1 MNQITS
7 SYSFP
12 VLEEDK
18 FDYINE
24 VIYEVNQVDSDSK
37 SNDIIFEHKLTSN
50 NLISQL
56 LQNNEAKFI
65 TTIVLKSS
73 MYRET
78 TDNILQ
84 LISSTHIKQKIQLK
98 TTFETQSFFSAIIYT
113 GDDKEV
119 ILNSSKMGL
128 DEFWD
133 GATIELKKGAIL
145 ARAGWRE
152 LENTASDLLTIQKDN
167 NGTVKYGFDVSVI
180 SEEGGRFIASV
191 ESNLYDKIKQL
202 PTNDSH
208 LRSIVIHMLCLGFMD
223 LAKEYKD
230 DDSELTNFK
239 GIKLELKNKDI
250 KTWEDD
256 EFNPNQ
262 VACYFLK
269 HNIKLE
275 NDNE

>member
-18 FDYINE
+18 FDYIKE
-24 VIYEVNQVDSDSK
+24 TIYEVNQVDSDNK
-37 SNDIIFEHKLTSN
+37 SNYIVFEHKIIGD

-56 LQNNEAKFI
+56 LKNNEAKFI
-65 TTIVLKSS
+65 TTVVLKSS

-78 TDNILQ
+78 TDNILEQ
-84 LISSTHIKQKIQLK
+84 ISSTHIKQKIQLK

-113 GDDKEV
+113 GNDKEV
-119 ILNSSKMGL
+119 ILNSFEMGL
-128 DEFWD
+128 DEFWN
-133 GATIELKKGAIL
+133 GATISLKKGAIL

-152 LENTASDLLTIQKDN
+152 LENTASDLLTIKKDD
-167 NGTVKYGFDVSVI
+167 TLEYGFDVSVI

-202 PTNDSH
+202 PKSDSH
-208 LRSIVIHMLCLGFMD
+208 LRSIVIHMLCIGFMN
-223 LAKEYKD
+223 LAKDYKD

>member
-18 FDYINE
+18 FDY
-24 VIYEVNQVDSDSK
+24 VDKVTYEVNQVDSDSK
-37 SNDIIFEHKLTSN
+37 SSNITFEHHLTDN
-50 NLISQL
+50 NLIAKL
-56 LQNNEAKFI
+56 LRDDEAKFI
-65 TTIVLKSS
+65 TTVVLKSS

-78 TDNILQ
+78 TDNILEK
-84 LISSTHIKQKIQLK
+84 ISSTHIKQIIQLK
-98 TTFETQSFFSAIIYT
+98 TTFETQSFFSAIVYT
-113 GDDKEV
+113 GDDKEI
-119 ILNSSKMGL
+119 ILNSSEMGL
-128 DEFWD
+128 DEFWND
-133 GATIELKKGAIL
+133 AIITLKKGAIL

-152 LENTASDLLTIQKDN
+152 LENTASDLLTIKKDD
-167 NGTVKYGFDVSVI
+167 TRQYGFDVSVI

-202 PTNDSH
+202 SKNDSH
-208 LRSIVIHMLCLGFMD
+208 LRSIVIHMLCVGFMN
-223 LAKEYKD
+223 LAKDYKN

-275 NDNE
+275 NDYE

>member
-24 VIYEVNQVDSDSK
+24 TTYEVNQVDSDNK
-37 SNDIIFEHKLTSN
+37 SNSIIFEHKLTGN

-65 TTIVLKSS
+65 TTVVLKSS

-78 TDNILQ
+78 TDNILEQ
-84 LISSTHIKQKIQLK
+84 ISSTHIKQKIQLK

-113 GDDKEV
+113 GDDKEIIV
-119 ILNSSKMGL
+119 NSVEMGL

-152 LENTASDLLTIQKDN
+152 LENTASDLLTIKKDDSLE
-167 NGTVKYGFDVSVI
+167 YGFDVSVI

-191 ESNLYDKIKQL
+191 ESGLYDKIKQL
-202 PTNDSH
+202 PKNDSH
-208 LRSIVIHMLCLGFMD
+208 LRSIVIHMLCVGFMN
-223 LAKEYKD
+223 LAKDYKD

>member
-18 FDYINE
+18 FDYIKE
-24 VIYEVNQVDSDSK
+24 ITYEVNQVDSDNK
-37 SNDIIFEHKLTSN
+37 SNSITFEHKLTGNS
-50 NLISQL
+50 LISQL

-65 TTIVLKSS
+65 TTVVLKSS

-78 TDNILQ
+78 IDNILEK
-84 LISSTHIKQKIQLK
+84 ISSIHIKQKIQLK
-98 TTFETQSFFSAIIYT
+98 TTFETQSFFSAIVYI
-113 GDDKEV
+113 GDDKELT
-119 ILNSSKMGL
+119 LNSSQMGL

-133 GATIELKKGAIL
+133 GATIKLKKGAIL
-145 ARAGWRE
+145 AKVGWRE
-152 LENTASDLLTIQKDN
+152 LENTASDLLTIKKDAAI
-167 NGTVKYGFDVSVI
+167 KYGFDVSVI

-191 ESNLYDKIKQL
+191 EPNLYDKIKQL
-202 PTNDSH
+202 PKNDSH
-208 LRSIVIHMLCLGFMD
+208 LRSIVIHMLCVGFMN
-223 LAKEYKD
+223 LAKDYKD

-239 GIKLELKNKDI
+239 GIKLELNNKDI

>member
-18 FDYINE
+18 FDYIKE
-24 VIYEVNQVDSDSK
+24 VTYEVNQVDSDNR
-37 SNDIIFEHKLTSN
+37 SNSIIFEHKLTGNS
-50 NLISQL
+50 LISQL

-65 TTIVLKSS
+65 TTVVLKSS

-78 TDNILQ
+78 TDNILEK
-84 LISSTHIKQKIQLK
+84 ISSTHIKQKIQLK
-98 TTFETQSFFSAIIYT
+98 TTFETQSFFSAIVYT
-113 GDDKEV
+113 GDDKELT
-119 ILNSSKMGL
+119 LNSSKMGL

-133 GATIELKKGAIL
+133 GAKIELKKGAIL

-152 LENTASDLLTIQKDN
+152 LENIASDLLTIKKDEAI
-167 NGTVKYGFDVSVI
+167 KDGFDVSVI

-191 ESNLYDKIKQL
+191 EPNLYDKIKQL
-202 PTNDSH
+202 PKNDSH
-208 LRSIVIHMLCLGFMD
+208 LRSIVIHMLCVGFMN
-223 LAKEYKD
+223 LAKDYKD
-230 DDSELTNFK
+230 DDSELTNLK
-239 GIKLELKNKDI
+239 GIKLELNNKAI

>member
-18 FDYINE
+18 FDYIE
-24 VIYEVNQVDSDSK
+24 ETTYEVNQVDSDNK
-37 SNDIIFEHKLTSN
+37 SNSIIFEHKLTGN

-56 LQNNEAKFI
+56 LKSNEAKFI
-65 TTIVLKSS
+65 TTVVLKSS

-78 TDNILQ
+78 TDNILEQ
-84 LISSTHIKQKIQLK
+84 ISSAHIKQKIQLK

-119 ILNSSKMGL
+119 ILNSSAMGL
-128 DEFWD
+128 DDFWD

-152 LENTASDLLTIQKDN
+152 LENTASDLLTIKKDEAIE
-167 NGTVKYGFDVSVI
+167 YGFDVSVV

-191 ESNLYDKIKQL
+191 EAELYDKIKQL
-202 PTNDSH
+202 PKNDSH
-208 LRSIVIHMLCLGFMD
+208 LRSIVIHMLCVGFMN
-223 LAKEYKD
+223 LAKDYKH

-250 KTWEDD
+250 RTWEDE

-275 NDNE
+275 DNND

>member
-12 VLEEDK
+12 VLEKDK
-18 FDYINE
+18 FDYIE
-24 VIYEVNQVDSDSK
+24 ETTYEVNQVDSDNK
-37 SNDIIFEHKLTSN
+37 SNSITFEHNLTGD

-56 LQNNEAKFI
+56 LKNNEAKFI
-65 TTIVLKSS
+65 TTVVLKSS

-78 TDNILQ
+78 TDNILEQ
-84 LISSTHIKQKIQLK
+84 ISSTHIKQKIQLK
-98 TTFETQSFFSAIIYT
+98 TTFETQSFFSAIVYS

-119 ILNSSKMGL
+119 VLNSLEMGL

-133 GATIELKKGAIL
+133 GVKIELKKGAML
-145 ARAGWRE
+145 AIAGWRE
-152 LENTASDLLTIQKDN
+152 LENTASDLLTIKKDEAI
-167 NGTVKYGFDVSVI
+167 KYGFDVSVI

-191 ESNLYDKIKQL
+191 EANLYDKIKQL
-202 PTNDSH
+202 PKNDSH
-208 LRSIVIHMLCLGFMD
+208 LRSIVIHMLCVGFMN
-223 LAKEYKD
+223 LAKDYKED
-230 DDSELTNFK
+230 DTELTNFK
-239 GIKLELKNKDI
+239 AIKLELKNKDI

-256 EFNPNQ
+256 EFDPNK

>member
-18 FDYINE
+18 FDYIE
-24 VIYEVNQVDSDSK
+24 ETTYEVNQVDSDNK
-37 SNDIIFEHKLTSN
+37 SNSIIFEHKLTGN

-56 LQNNEAKFI
+56 LKSNEAKFI

-78 TDNILQ
+78 TDNILEQ
-84 LISSTHIKQKIQLK
+84 ISSAHIKQKIQLK

-119 ILNSSKMGL
+119 ILNSSAMGL
-128 DEFWD
+128 DDFWD

-152 LENTASDLLTIQKDN
+152 LENTASDLLTIKKDEAIE
-167 NGTVKYGFDVSVI
+167 YGFDVSVV

-191 ESNLYDKIKQL
+191 EAELYDKIKQL
-202 PTNDSH
+202 PKNDSH
-208 LRSIVIHMLCLGFMD
+208 LRSIVIHMLCVGFMN
-223 LAKEYKD
+223 LAKDYKH

-250 KTWEDD
+250 RTWEDE

-275 NDNE
+275 DNND

>member
-18 FDYINE
+18 FDYVNE
-24 VIYEVNQVDSDSK
+24 ASYDVNQVDSDSK
-37 SNDIIFEHKLTSN
+37 SNNIIFEHKLTGN

-56 LQNNEAKFI
+56 LTNNEAKFI
-65 TTIVLKSS
+65 TTVVLKSS

-78 TDNILQ
+78 TDNVLNKIAP
-84 LISSTHIKQKIQLK
+84 THIKQTIQLK

-113 GDDKEV
+113 GEDKE
-119 ILNSSKMGL
+119 ITLNASKMGL
-128 DEFWD
+128 DNFWD

-152 LENTASDLLTIQKDN
+152 LENTASDLLTIKKDD
-167 NGTVKYGFDVSVI
+167 TLEYGFDVSVI
-180 SEEGGRFIASV
+180 SEEGGRFIANV
-191 ESNLYDKIKQL
+191 ESTLYDQIKQL
-202 PTNDSH
+202 PKNDSH
-208 LRSIVIHMLCLGFMD
+208 LRSIVIHMLCVGFMN
-223 LAKEYKD
+223 LAKDYKSN
-230 DDSELTNFK
+230 DSELTNFK
-239 GIKLELKNKDI
+239 GIKLELKNKNI

-262 VACYFLK
+262 IACYFLK

-275 NDNE
+275 NDND

>member
-1 MNQITS
+1 MSQITS

-12 VLEEDK
+12 ILEEDK
-18 FDYINE
+18 FDYNE
-24 VIYEVNQVDSDSK
+24 VAIYEVNQVESDNK
-37 SNDIIFEHKLTSN
+37 LNYIVFEHKLTGN

-56 LQNNEAKFI
+56 LKSNEAKFI

-78 TDNILQ
+78 TDNILEH
-84 LISSTHIKQKIQLK
+84 ISPTHIKQKILLK
-98 TTFETQSFFSAIIYT
+98 TTFETQSFFSAIVYI
-113 GDDKEV
+113 GEDKEI

-133 GATIELKKGAIL
+133 GTTIELKKGAIL
-145 ARAGWRE
+145 ARDGWRE
-152 LENTASDLLTIQKDN
+152 LENTASDLLTIKKDD
-167 NGTVKYGFDVSVI
+167 VLEYGFDVSVI
-180 SEEGGRFIASV
+180 SEEGGRFIANV
-191 ESNLYDKIKQL
+191 ESSLYDKIKLL
-202 PTNDSH
+202 PKNDSH
-208 LRSIVIHMLCLGFMD
+208 LRSIVIHMLCVGFMN
-223 LAKEYKD
+223 LAKYYKD
-230 DDSELTNFK
+230 DDSDLTNFK
-239 GIKLELKNKDI
+239 GIKLELKNKNI

-275 NDNE
+275 DDNE

>member
-18 FDYINE
+18 FDYIKE
-24 VIYEVNQVDSDSK
+24 ITYEVNQVDSDNK
-37 SNDIIFEHKLTSN
+37 SNSITFEHKLTGNS
-50 NLISQL
+50 LISQL

-65 TTIVLKSS
+65 TTVVLKSS

-78 TDNILQ
+78 IDNILEK
-84 LISSTHIKQKIQLK
+84 ISSIHIKQKIQLK
-98 TTFETQSFFSAIIYT
+98 TTFETQSFFSAIVYI
-113 GDDKEV
+113 GDDKELT
-119 ILNSSKMGL
+119 LNSSQMGL

-133 GATIELKKGAIL
+133 GATIKLKKGAIL
-145 ARAGWRE
+145 AKAGWRE
-152 LENTASDLLTIQKDN
+152 LENTASDLLTIKKDAAI
-167 NGTVKYGFDVSVI
+167 KYGFDVSVI

-191 ESNLYDKIKQL
+191 EPNLYDKIKQL
-202 PTNDSH
+202 PKNDSH
-208 LRSIVIHMLCLGFMD
+208 LRSIVIHMLCVGFMN
-223 LAKEYKD
+223 LAKDYKD

-239 GIKLELKNKDI
+239 GIKLELNNKDI

>member
-18 FDYINE
+18 FDYIEETTYN
-24 VIYEVNQVDSDSK
+24 VNQVDSDNK
-37 SNDIIFEHKLTSN
+37 SNSIIFEHKLTGN
-50 NLISQL
+50 NLISKL

-78 TDNILQ
+78 TNNILEK
-84 LISSTHIKQKIQLK
+84 ISSTHIKQKIQLK
-98 TTFETQSFFSAIIYT
+98 TTLETQSFFSAIVYT
-113 GDDKEV
+113 GDDKEI
-119 ILNSSKMGL
+119 ILNSSEMGL

-133 GATIELKKGAIL
+133 GATVELKKGAIL
-145 ARAGWRE
+145 AKAGWRE

-167 NGTVKYGFDVSVI
+167 DLEYGFDVSVI
-180 SEEGGRFIASV
+180 SEEGGRFIARV

-202 PTNDSH
+202 PKNDSH
-208 LRSIVIHMLCLGFMD
+208 LRSIVIHMLCVGFMD
-223 LAKEYKD
+223 LAKEFKD

-250 KTWEDD
+250 KTWKDD

-262 VACYFLK
+262 VACYFLR
-269 HNIKLE
+269 HIIKLE
-275 NDNE
+275 DDNE

>member
-18 FDYINE
+18 FDYLDAT
-24 VIYEVNQVDSDSK
+24 VYEVNQVDSDSK
-37 SNDIIFEHKLTSN
+37 SNSIVFEHKITSN
-50 NLISQL
+50 NLIAQL

-65 TTIVLKSS
+65 TTVVLKSS

-78 TDNILQ
+78 TDTILER
-84 LISSTHIKQKIQLK
+84 ISSTHIKQNIQLK
-98 TTFETQSFFSAIIYT
+98 TTFETQSFFSAIVYT
-113 GDDKEV
+113 GHDKEI
-119 ILNSSKMGL
+119 ILNSSTMGL

-133 GATIELKKGAIL
+133 GATVELKKGAIL
-145 ARAGWRE
+145 AKAGWRE
-152 LENTASDLLTIQKDN
+152 LENTASDLLTIKKDEAI
-167 NGTVKYGFDVSVI
+167 KYGFDVSII

-191 ESNLYDKIKQL
+191 ESSLYDKIKQL
-202 PTNDSH
+202 PKNDSH
-208 LRSIVIHMLCLGFMD
+208 LRSIVIHMLCVGFMN
-223 LAKEYKD
+223 LAKDYKD

-239 GIKLELKNKDI
+239 GIKLELNSKEI
-250 KTWEDD
+250 KTWEHD

-275 NDNE
+275 SDNE

>member
-12 VLEEDK
+12 VLEEDR
-18 FDYINE
+18 FDYIKE
-24 VIYEVNQVDSDSK
+24 TSYEVNQVDSDNE
-37 SNDIIFEHKLTSN
+37 SNSIVFEHKLTGN

-56 LQNNEAKFI
+56 LKSNEAKFI
-65 TTIVLKSS
+65 TTVVLKSS

-78 TDNILQ
+78 TDNILEQ
-84 LISSTHIKQKIQLK
+84 ISSTHIKQKIQLK
-98 TTFETQSFFSAIIYT
+98 TTFETQSFFSAIVYT
-113 GDDKEV
+113 GDDKE
-119 ILNSSKMGL
+119 ILLNSSEMGL

-152 LENTASDLLTIQKDN
+152 LENTASDLLTIKKDEAIE
-167 NGTVKYGFDVSVI
+167 YGFDVSVV
-180 SEEGGRFIASV
+180 SEEGGRFIANV

-202 PTNDSH
+202 PKNDSH
-208 LRSIVIHMLCLGFMD
+208 LRSIVIHMLCVGFMN
-223 LAKEYKD
+223 LAKDYKND
-230 DDSELTNFK
+230 DTELTNFK

-250 KTWEDD
+250 RTWEDE

-275 NDNE
+275 ENNE

>member
-18 FDYINE
+18 FDYFE
-24 VIYEVNQVDSDSK
+24 ETTYDVNQVDSDSK
-37 SNDIIFEHKLTSN
+37 SNSIIFEHKLTGN
-50 NLISQL
+50 NLISKL

-65 TTIVLKSS
+65 TTVVLKSS

-78 TDNILQ
+78 TDNISEK
-84 LISSTHIKQKIQLK
+84 ISSMHIKQKIQLK
-98 TTFETQSFFSAIIYT
+98 TTFETQSFFSAIVYT
-113 GDDKEV
+113 GYDKEI
-119 ILNSSKMGL
+119 ILNSSEMGL

-152 LENTASDLLTIQKDN
+152 LENTASDLLTIKKDDDLE
-167 NGTVKYGFDVSVI
+167 YGFDVSVI
-180 SEEGGRFIASV
+180 SEEGGRFIARV

-202 PTNDSH
+202 PKNDSH
-208 LRSIVIHMLCLGFMD
+208 LRSIVIHMLCVGFMD
-223 LAKEYKD
+223 LAKVFKD

-239 GIKLELKNKDI
+239 GIKLELKSKDI

-262 VACYFLK
+262 VACFFLK

-275 NDNE
+275 NDYE

>member
-18 FDYINE
+18 FDYIKE
-24 VIYEVNQVDSDSK
+24 TTYEVNQVDSDNK
-37 SNDIIFEHKLTSN
+37 SNSIIFEHKLTGN
-50 NLISQL
+50 NLISKL

-65 TTIVLKSS
+65 TTVVLKSS

-78 TDNILQ
+78 TDNILEK
-84 LISSTHIKQKIQLK
+84 ISSIHIKQKIQLK
-98 TTFETQSFFSAIIYT
+98 TTFETQSFFSAIVYT

-119 ILNSSKMGL
+119 ILNSSEMGL
-128 DEFWD
+128 DKFWD

-152 LENTASDLLTIQKDN
+152 LENTASDLLTIKKDD
-167 NGTVKYGFDVSVI
+167 TLEYGFDVSVI
-180 SEEGGRFIASV
+180 SEEGGRFIARV
-191 ESNLYDKIKQL
+191 EANLYDKIKQL
-202 PTNDSH
+202 PKNDSH
-208 LRSIVIHMLCLGFMD
+208 LRSIVIHMLCVGFMD
-223 LAKEYKD
+223 LAKEFKD

-256 EFNPNQ
+256 EFNPNK

-275 NDNE
+275 NDYE

>member
-18 FDYINE
+18 FDYIDE
-24 VIYEVNQVDSDSK
+24 VTYEVNQVNSDSK
-37 SNDIIFEHKLTSN
+37 SSNITFEHHLTDN
-50 NLISQL
+50 NLIAKL
-56 LQNNEAKFI
+56 LRDDEAKFI
-65 TTIVLKSS
+65 TTVVLKSS

-78 TDNILQ
+78 TDNILEK
-84 LISSTHIKQKIQLK
+84 ISSIHIKQKIQLK
-98 TTFETQSFFSAIIYT
+98 TTFETQSFFSAIVYT
-113 GDDKEV
+113 GDDKEI
-119 ILNSSKMGL
+119 ILNSSEMGL
-128 DEFWD
+128 DEFWN

-152 LENTASDLLTIQKDN
+152 LENTASDLLTIKKDDDLE
-167 NGTVKYGFDVSVI
+167 YGFDVSVI
-180 SEEGGRFIASV
+180 SEEGGRFIARV

-202 PTNDSH
+202 PKNDSH
-208 LRSIVIHMLCLGFMD
+208 LRSIVIHMLCVGFMN
-223 LAKEYKD
+223 LAKDYKN

-239 GIKLELKNKDI
+239 GIKLELENKDI

-256 EFNPNQ
+256 EFSPNQ

-275 NDNE
+275 NDYE